1 MIFKI
6 RFLDPYESSF
16 MTAKGV
22 DFADAACALLLDN
35 TGKALFIKPDDAGR
49 VDGCT
54 TYFAKMK
61 VTDISPEELGEY
73 KTDDG
78 VFVARCFMGGI
89 GRKGGIKSPRNP
101 LQCNS
106 LREVEKRLGLSE
118 GYLDCDWAG
127 EESEEDAILR
137 ARKS

>member
-6 RFLDPYESSF
+6 RFLAPCESSF
-16 MTAKGV
+16 MNATGV
-22 DFADAACALLLDN
+22 DFADAACTLLLDN

-49 VDGCT
+49 EDGYT
-54 TYFAKMK
+54 TYFAKME
-61 VTDISPEELGEY
+61 VTDVSPEELGEY

-78 VFVARCFMGGI
+78 VFVARCFMGWI
-89 GRKGGIKSPRNP
+89 GRKGGVKPPRNP

-127 EESEEDAILR
+127 EESEEDAIK
-137 ARKS
+137 RKRST